1 VPSARSNESVT
12 TPTPTLY
19 QTRTAVGL
27 TFIFNGLLF
36 ATMVS
41 RLPDVRE
48 NLALSNSALGLLLVC
63 TSAGSVGSLPLSGR
77 IIERF
82 KPGPT
87 VRGSATLLAVAI
99 LVIGLGAGVLKWVPL
114 TGLGLLMYGAGTSVW
129 DVAMNVEGADVEKRL
144 KRTIMPRFHAGWSVG
159 SIAGAGVGIVMAA
172 LGVPMLLHYAL
183 VMLVGVGG
191 TIYGSRTF
199 LPVEEH
205 HEAPTGPRVSVW
217 REPRTL
223 VLGLLVLC
231 YATVEGTANDWL
243 SLAVIDGHHTAHWV
257 GVAGFSL
264 FVVSMTAGR
273 LAGTALLD
281 RLGRAPVLW
290 GCSVASA
297 VGVLI
302 AVYGGSLAVMFV
314 GILIWGLGASLG
326 FPVGM
331 SAAADD
337 PARAAARVS
346 AVATIGYTAFLAG
359 PPLLGVL
366 GDHVGTLRALV
377 VVAVLMVPASLTVF
391 ATRAPRPVGGP
402 VREAA

>member
-1 VPSARSNESVT
+1 MTS
-12 TPTPTLY
+12 PTPALD

-36 ATMVS
+36 ASLVS

-48 NLALSNSALGLLLVC
+48 NLALSNSALGLLMVC
-63 TSAGSVGSLPLSGR
+63 ASVGSVASLPLSGR

-87 VRGSATLLAVAI
+87 VRGGAVLLAAAI
-99 LVIGLGAGVLKWVPL
+99 LVIGLGAGVLEWVPL

-144 KRTIMPRFHAGWSVG
+144 RRTIMPRFHAGWSIG
-159 SIAGAGVGIVMAA
+159 SIAGAGIGIVMAA

-191 TIYGSRTF
+191 TIYASRAF

-205 HEAPTGPRVSVW
+205 HAAAASPKQVSAW

-223 VLGLLVLC
+223 MLGLLVLC

-297 VGVLI
+297 LGVLI
-302 AVYGGSLAVMFV
+302 AVYGGSLAIMFG
-314 GILIWGLGASLG
+314 GIVIWGLGASLG

-366 GDHVGTLRALV
+366 GDHVGTLHALV

-391 ATRAPRPVGGP
+391 AARPPRTAVEA